1 MTALRPRE
9 KALAY
14 AMAALAAVL
23 GVYGWFILPA
33 IERVHTLE
41 RDLPRR
47 QRELRDLAAK
57 TRQVMLLTSQ
67 VAAARQSLLTEP
79 GVELLPS
86 IESIVNRQ
94 GLQTHLTSLTP
105 QKSSPEAHLAQTVV
119 EMTLLRLTLR
129 QVLDL
134 LGEVQTTL
142 PSIRIN
148 ALHLSQHPDGPGWL
162 NVTAMLSMSE
172 STASR

>member
-14 AMAALAAVL
+14 ATATLAVALGA
-23 GVYGWFILPA
+23 YGWFIQPA

-41 RDLPRR
+41 RDLPKT

-57 TRQVMLLTSQ
+57 TRQVTLLTSQ
-67 VAAARQSLLTEP
+67 VARARQSLVAEP
-79 GVELLPS
+79 NATLLPS

-105 QKSSPEAHLAQTVV
+105 QRSSPEAHLAQTVV
-119 EMTLLRLTLR
+119 EMTLQRLTLR

-134 LGEVQTTL
+134 LAEVQTTL
-142 PSIRIN
+142 ASTRIIS
-148 ALHLSQHPDGPGWL
+148 LHLSHHPDGPSWL
-162 NVTAMLSMSE
+162 NVTAMLSSSQ
-172 STASR
+172 STASQ